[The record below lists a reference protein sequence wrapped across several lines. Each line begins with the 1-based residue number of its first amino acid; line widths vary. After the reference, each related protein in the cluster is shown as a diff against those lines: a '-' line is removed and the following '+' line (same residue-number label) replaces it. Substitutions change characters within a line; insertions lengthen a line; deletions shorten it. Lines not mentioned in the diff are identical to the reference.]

1 MKQVKFRA
9 ATLDDIPQLVN
20 LRFLMVNETSG
31 VDPNQRT
38 PEFEKDVRDYFEEN
52 LSNGSFYSAV
62 AECDGQL
69 VSMNG
74 LVLYR
79 KPPTFK
85 GTTGIVGYVTSVY
98 TIPEFRKRGIAGEL
112 MKLLVAHAKEAGAGK
127 IHLGTTDDGRKLYE
141 KSGFKDVTFPALEL
155 RL

>member
-1 MKQVKFRA
+1 MSQVKFRA
-9 ATLDDIPQLVN
+9 ANLSDIPQLVN
-20 LRFLMVNETSG
+20 LRFLMINETNGIDS
-31 VDPNQRT
+31 NQKT
-38 PEFEKDVRDYFEEN
+38 PEFEKALQDYYKEN
-52 LSNGSFYSAV
+52 LSNGSFFSAV

-69 VSMNG
+69 VSTNG

-112 MKLLVAHAKEAGAGK
+112 MKLLVAYAKEAGAGK

-141 KSGFKDVTFPALEL
+141 NCGFKDVTFPTLEL